1 MQNPVFEGDEIRVKN
16 MISSKAENMRAT
28 IEMIKQEYGS
38 AEEYISKVVGL
49 KDAQIEQLKRNLKT
63 TAAIVLKGQ

>member
-1 MQNPVFEGDEIRVKN
+1 MQNPVFEGDEVRVKN
-16 MISSKAENMRAT
+16 MISSKADNMAAT

-49 KDAQIEQLKRNLKT
+49 KDTQIEQLKKNLKSS
-63 TAAIVLKGQ
+63 AVPVLEGQ